1 MIANN
6 TGFFDTELN
15 EPIGKLAFK
24 EEAAGKLRVFA
35 MVDVLTQ
42 SLLKP
47 LHLKLFDLFKLLP
60 NDGTHDQER
69 AFTYAQTLA
78 SKYQASFGFDLS
90 AATDRLPAVCQAK
103 LLNGIF
109 GNQFGDL

>member
-1 MIANN
+1 MIARGN
-6 TGFFDTELN
+6 GFFDSMLDA
-15 EPIGKLAFK
+15 PIGRLSFK

-60 NDGTHDQER
+60 NDGTHNQER
-69 AFTYAQTLA
+69 AFNYAQTLA
-78 SKYQASFGFDLS
+78 DKYQASFGFDLS
-90 AATDRLPAVCQAK
+90 AATDRLPAECQAK

-109 GNQFGDL
+109 GSNFGDL

>member
-6 TGFFDTELN
+6 TGFSDSVLN
-15 EPIGKLAFK
+15 DPIGRLAFK

-35 MVDVLTQ
+35 MVDVITQ
-42 SLLKP
+42 SLFKP
-47 LHLKLFDLFKLLP
+47 LHEKLFDLFRQLP
-60 NDGTHDQER
+60 NDGTHNQER
-69 AFTYAQTLA
+69 AFEYAQTLA
-78 SKYQASFGFDLS
+78 NKYQASFGFDLS

-109 GNQFGDL
+109 GSNFGDL